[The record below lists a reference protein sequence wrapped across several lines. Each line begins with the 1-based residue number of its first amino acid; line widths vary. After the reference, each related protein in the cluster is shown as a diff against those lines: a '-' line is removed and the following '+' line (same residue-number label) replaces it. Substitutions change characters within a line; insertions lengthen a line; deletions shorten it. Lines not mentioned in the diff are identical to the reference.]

1 MSKAQEIMKQ
11 LLDNEDYEAISSE
24 ENLRK
29 ALGERGC
36 DPEEI
41 DGLLAGFN
49 GFPLDDDDLD
59 AAAGVGRAWGGG
71 RGWISE
77 AGEGVKQKTEADP
90 FYAEGSGYGGKRK

>member
-59 AAAGVGRAWGGG
+59 AAAGGSSLSAAGR
-71 RGWISE
+71 RRF
-77 AGEGVKQKTEADP
+77 TDP
-90 FYAEGSGYGGKRK
+90 G

>member
-59 AAAGVGRAWGGG
+59 AAAGGSSMSAAGRV
-71 RGWISE
+71 RNVDI
-77 AGEGVKQKTEADP
+77 T
-90 FYAEGSGYGGKRK
+90 

>member
-36 DPEEI
+36 DLEEI
-41 DGLLAGFN
+41 DGILAGFN
-49 GFPLDDDDLD
+49 GFPLDDSDLD
-59 AAAGVGRAWGGG
+59 DVAGGG
-71 RGWISE
+71 NAKLPLETMTEHFQTETPDPTTRAKLITKVQNP
-77 AGEGVKQKTEADP
+77 AVK
-90 FYAEGSGYGGKRK
+90 G

>member
-1 MSKAQEIMKQ
+1 MSKVQEIMKQ
-11 LLDNEDYEAISSE
+11 LLESENYEALSSE

-59 AAAGVGRAWGGG
+59 AVAGGASVSSSFRIRMAD
-71 RGWISE
+71 I
-77 AGEGVKQKTEADP
+77 GV
-90 FYAEGSGYGGKRK
+90 R

>member
-11 LLDNEDYEAISSE
+11 LMESKDQEALASE

-41 DGLLAGFN
+41 DGILAGFN
-49 GFPLDDDDLD
+49 GFPLDDSDLD
-59 AAAGVGRAWGGG
+59 DVAGGG
-71 RGWISE
+71 NAKLPLGTMTEHFQTETPDPTTRAKLITKVQNP
-77 AGEGVKQKTEADP
+77 AVK
-90 FYAEGSGYGGKRK
+90 G

>member
-59 AAAGVGRAWGGG
+59 AAAG
-71 RGWISE
+71 
-77 AGEGVKQKTEADP
+77 
-90 FYAEGSGYGGKRK
+90 GSSVSNPAFRRDIPDR

>member
-11 LLDNEDYEAISSE
+11 LLESEDYEAISSE

-59 AAAGVGRAWGGG
+59 AAAGGGSMSAAGRA
-71 RGWISE
+71 RM
-77 AGEGVKQKTEADP
+77 ADI
-90 FYAEGSGYGGKRK
+90 ATT